1 MTEKHRVARVNDIPP
16 GTMKGVLAGRTPVLL
31 ANVEGEMHAMANL
44 CTHVKVPLSVGKI
57 EDGVVTCWLHGST
70 FDVRT
75 GGVVE
80 WLPGKFPPGYDRLIR
95 LRKQKGAATYPAT
108 VEDGDILVEV

>member
-1 MTEKHRVARVNDIPP
+1 MAEKHRVAREQEVPP

-31 ANVEGEMHAMANL
+31 ANVEGEIHAMSNL
-44 CTHVKVPLSVGKI
+44 CTHLKVPLSVGKI
-57 EDGVVTCWLHGST
+57 EDGVVTCRAHGST
-70 FDVRT
+70 FDVCT

-95 LRKQKGAATYPAT
+95 IRKQKAAATYPVT
-108 VEDGDILVEV
+108 VENGDVFVAV